1 LRTLRRT
8 RGYIWKSRGPRPG
21 NGIRGPLLHR
31 ARVAFVG
38 VSSDG
43 HPTVSPPDRAQR
55 EQDEGRD
62 QVTRA
67 RTLAGQIGRR
77 APHGRPAGASGLNVA
92 PRPARLCPHTH
103 PHTHPHTRPHNTT
116 LMQTTAKGG
125 QSAETGRATP
135 QRPILRWHQDAH
147 TPQGLHRIS
156 FRGPLGV
163 RHCPATSTG
172 CFCAFGAV
180 AYFSSAPVRGH
191 QIFLT

>member
-1 LRTLRRT
+1 MQGRGGKARACGVSMQGGYVYIADHLRLGRS

-21 NGIRGPLLHR
+21 NGIRGPLLHC

-62 QVTRA
+62 QATRA

-103 PHTHPHTRPHNTT
+103 PHTHPHTRP
-116 LMQTTAKGG
+116 Q
-125 QSAETGRATP
+125 RATP
-135 QRPILRWHQDAH
+135 QRPILRWHQDAPTPGCAPPTRPSAPQGRPIPAGGTRLPH
-147 TPQGLHRIS
+147 TPGSPPRE
-156 FRGPLGV
+156 V
-163 RHCPATSTG
+163 
-172 CFCAFGAV
+172 
-180 AYFSSAPVRGH
+180 
-191 QIFLT
+191 

>member
-1 LRTLRRT
+1 MRTLRRT

-21 NGIRGPLLHR
+21 NGIRGPLLHC

-92 PRPARLCPHTH
+92 PRPARLCPRTH
-103 PHTHPHTRPHNTT
+103 PHTLPHTRPHNTT

-125 QSAETGRATP
+125 QSAGTGRATP

-147 TPQGLHRIS
+147 TPGFPTGIAP
-156 FRGPLGV
+156 PLGK
-163 RHCPATSTG
+163 
-172 CFCAFGAV
+172 V
-180 AYFSSAPVRGH
+180 ASVLSERIAD
-191 QIFLT
+191 

>member
-1 LRTLRRT
+1 MRTLRRT

-116 LMQTTAKGG
+116 LMQTTAKGAQSAKTERGTPSAPSSGGTRMPQTPGSPQAHACKYSTTLG
-125 QSAETGRATP
+125 QS
-135 QRPILRWHQDAH
+135 
-147 TPQGLHRIS
+147 RICS
-156 FRGPLGV
+156 IG
-163 RHCPATSTG
+163 TDS
-172 CFCAFGAV
+172 
-180 AYFSSAPVRGH
+180 
-191 QIFLT
+191 

>member
-1 LRTLRRT
+1 MRTLRRT

-21 NGIRGPLLHR
+21 NGIRGPLLHC

-125 QSAETGRATP
+125 QSAGTGRATP

-172 CFCAFGAV
+172 CFRAFGVV
-180 AYFSSAPVRGH
+180 AYFSSTPVGGPRS
-191 QIFLT
+191 L